1 MHRPLIGVTAN
12 GKHARPPRDRKRQRN
27 GDQTGSTP
35 RLSTAGKQS
44 GKKMSPSS
52 GRVCFPA
59 PPPHPAPSAPAA
71 ALATAVL
78 AAPAGLQRRLRAVI
92 EVPLRRVAKVALA
105 PPPVWEDGAL
115 SSQAVQ
121 RARLREEGCA
131 WVGWGWGWVGG
142 WVRREGGGLG
152 SCQGFGGGGR
162 SCRSGRS
169 AGFGRWPPAPR
180 SCGSRPRP

>member
-1 MHRPLIGVTAN
+1 
-12 GKHARPPRDRKRQRN
+12 
-27 GDQTGSTP
+27 
-35 RLSTAGKQS
+35 
-44 GKKMSPSS
+44 MSPSS

-121 RARLREEGCA
+121 RARLHEEGCA
-131 WVGWGWGWVGG
+131 WVVY
-142 WVRREGGGLG
+142 L
-152 SCQGFGGGGR
+152 
-162 SCRSGRS
+162 
-169 AGFGRWPPAPR
+169 
-180 SCGSRPRP
+180 